1 MHKNKTLLSG
11 KVLEIRESHS
21 LPNNDFYEFIVEVP
35 RKSGAFD
42 TVPFVVSYKLL
53 HNNPIEVGD
62 LVSAEGEIRTINK
75 EIDGKSRL
83 LVFNYLHSI
92 EKITEEELNKIGD
105 KNIVELQGYV
115 VKKPVYRET
124 GKGRRI
130 ADLLVAHNR
139 SFGKESYIP
148 TIAWG
153 IDASLAKNVEVGEVV
168 SIQGRFQSRNYRSR
182 TGETRTAYELSV
194 NSMSILED

>member
-1 MHKNKTLLSG
+1 MKNKTLLSG

-21 LPNNDFYEFIVEVP
+21 LQDNNFYEFIVEVP

-42 TVPFVVSYKLL
+42 AIPFVVSHKLL

-62 LVSAEGEIRTINK
+62 YVSSVGEIRTINR

-83 LVFNYLHSI
+83 IVFNYLQEI
-92 EKITEEELNKIGD
+92 ETISKEKLAKIGD
-105 KNIVELQGYV
+105 KNVIDLQGFV

-124 GKGRRI
+124 GQGRRI

-153 IDASLAKNVEVGEVV
+153 IDATLAKNLKIGECV
-168 SIQGRFQSRNYRSR
+168 SIHGRFQSRNYRSK
-182 TGETRTAYELSV
+182 TGDIKTVYELSV
-194 NSMSILED
+194 NSMSIVED

>member
-11 KVLEIRESHS
+11 KVVEIRESHS
-21 LPNNDFYEFIVEVP
+21 IPNNDFYEFIVEVP
-35 RKSGAFD
+35 RKSEAAD
-42 TVPFVVSYKLL
+42 TVPFVVSHKLL

-62 LVSAEGEIRTINK
+62 IVSAVGEIRTVNK
-75 EIDGKSRL
+75 CVDGKNRL
-83 LVFNYLHSI
+83 IVFNYLQEI
-92 EKITEEELNKIGD
+92 EKITEEALNKIGD

-130 ADLLVAHNR
+130 ADVLVAHNR

-153 IDASLAKNVEVGEVV
+153 IDATLAKNVEVGEVV
-168 SIQGRFQSRNYRSR
+168 SIQGRFQSRNYRSK
-182 TGETRTAYELSV
+182 TGDTRTAYELSV
-194 NSMSILED
+194 NSMSVLD